1 MIAFV
6 CAMVLA
12 TQVSRLTPLAFSKFK
27 ISHGFESWL
36 GHVPIAILAAL
47 ITPEFF
53 HHDEVL
59 AVLQVNWLFVSVAGV
74 CMVIGFVSKNLL
86 LTTFVGMLC
95 VALYRL
101 SIV

>member
-12 TQVSRLTPLAFSKFK
+12 TQVSRLTPLAFSKLK
-27 ISHGFESWL
+27 ISRGFESWL

-53 HHDEVL
+53 HRHD
-59 AVLQVNWLFVSVAGV
+59 AAAALQVNWLFVSVAGL
-74 CMVIGFVSKNLL
+74 CMLIGYVSKNLL
-86 LTTFVGMLC
+86 FTTFAGMVA
-95 VALYRL
+95 VALYRIL
-101 SIV
+101 VV